1 MKVENAGLCQEHLV
15 LEGTFNFPWAW
26 EEEYLKTNSSP
37 LKINGWKIWPI
48 KKTFSKYQM
57 PTLIRIWKPKSK
69 RMNLS
74 CDAPKIRTPIYLQTE
89 MSLPLTV
96 ATWMLVEWLASP
108 LCRGRCHTTLE
119 QKNALGGEDVAG
131 VLLFFFGG
139 RRKNMYTPFF
149 FGRGGRGKRGEWR
162 LYHLK
167 N

>member
-119 QKNALGGEDVAG
+119 QKMLWAAKTLRGTVVFFWGEKEEHVHP
-131 VLLFFFGG
+131 LFFWE
-139 RRKNMYTPFF
+139 
-149 FGRGGRGKRGEWR
+149 GGRGKRGEWR